1 MTPAQR
7 RMIVPVVSLS
17 LGVLLLAV
25 TAWLTLREA
34 AGPRPAGAVIG
45 GPFELTSQEGKPIT
59 DKDLRGRP
67 FLVFF
72 GFTHCPD
79 VCPTALR
86 EISDI
91 FAALGEDKKVS
102 ALFVTV
108 DPERDTAESL
118 KDYVSNFD
126 KRIIGVTGSRA
137 AIDATLKSYRVYAR
151 KVPGE
156 GENYSMDHST
166 IIYLMDKQG
175 RFVNAF
181 NINRT
186 PKEAAAELARYL

>member
-25 TAWLTLREA
+25 TAWITLRDA
-34 AGPRPAGAVIG
+34 SGPRPGGAVIG

-59 DKDLRGRP
+59 EKDMRGRP

-72 GFTHCPD
+72 GFTNCPD

-86 EISDI
+86 EISDV
-91 FAALGEDKKVS
+91 FAALGEDKKVG
-102 ALFVTV
+102 ALFITV
-108 DPERDTAESL
+108 DPERDTAASL

-137 AIDATLKSYRVYAR
+137 AIDATMKAYRVYAR

-156 GENYSMDHST
+156 GDNYTMDHST

-181 NINRT
+181 NINRA
-186 PKEAAAELARYL
+186 PKESAAELARYL